1 MRPPEEVLL
10 GTLIGDCN
18 RQKVELFTSIKVL
31 SEWTLRWPLSYPLLF
46 KANETF
52 IVVALQLL
60 GPLADQ
66 GVELRVGRPGLEQV
80 DEALQRRRPPT
91 QRRRLLLL
99 QVVALLLGKVDEDLK
114 E

>member
-1 MRPPEEVLL
+1 MPLPVLL
-10 GTLIGDCN
+10 GNSEDCN
-18 RQKVELFTSIKVL
+18 RQEMELFAKIKFL
-31 SEWTLRWPLSYPLLF
+31 NHWTLKWPLSYPLLF

-60 GPLADQ
+60 GPFADQ
-66 GVELRVGRPGLEQV
+66 GVELRVGWPRLEQV
-80 DEALQRRRPPT
+80 DEALQRRRPST

-99 QVVALLLGKVDEDLK
+99 QVVTLLLGEVDENLD